1 MAQNITYSTI
11 SRIPGAFSTRK
22 FLSMI
27 PDMTIDLAIQ
37 SRTRWSYAQKQAF
50 INSCLVD
57 MSISKFIL
65 VDVAACLAVAIE
77 KEDIKYFLGWLDE
90 GVKYLIVD
98 SNNRKTTLEEFIN
111 NKIKILVG
119 DYYIGD

>member
-1 MAQNITYSTI
+1 MTTLNMTYATVAGKTVAI
-11 SRIPGAFSTRK
+11 STRK
-22 FLSMI
+22 FTNELMKSSA
-27 PDMTIDLAIQ
+27 IDLAFQ

-77 KEDIKYFLGWLDE
+77 KEDIEYFQGWLDE

-119 DYYIGD
+119 DY